1 MKDSMFWIAV
11 AEHDRRRARAR
22 RDRRDQRAG
31 RRPAPDHPVLD
42 VLRGAVAVM
51 ALVAVLVH
59 R

>member
-11 AEHDRRRARAR
+11 AQDNRRHTRAGRARCNR
-22 RDRRDQRAG
+22 RAG

-42 VLRGAVAVM
+42 VLLGALVLLVLLAVAVP
-51 ALVAVLVH
+51 